1 MANLDKKDLGKRSN
15 DEIFLEKFFEKNH
28 RMNLFNVKRKSGKPK
43 EGIFVPSYL
52 VFKVDG
58 DEVVSYKTDQSGDY
72 AEVLARVNENINLP
86 TARNAILLVGKFQN
100 DNTVATL
107 GLTDLEKTSEF
118 GGKGGGNRGNA
129 YEDEFLKSL
138 QCEIECICE
147 HTKYEGQAK
156 ELIALINKNQKI
168 KGGISQAIKVGGAN
182 KPRPLKH
189 ASGGLYVTAGGK
201 KTKDIGSTVSDITTT
216 FGGSKQIY
224 LSCKFGSTLTFIN
237 SGVKTVFTDNDY
249 KNSFRGYKND
259 IGSALFKMFNIDK
272 IEYARIF
279 NQYGKGYKGKVVDVT
294 QKCQTTKI
302 EDLLQ
307 YAIGYN
313 YYMVHQSGPK
323 FTTFEMT
330 EQLMKASSK
339 LTGRVKLHYGGARGS
354 GKRLD
359 IHCESSKYKFMF
371 NLRNKQGGLYPS
383 HIMCDYKKK

>member
-58 DEVVSYKTDQSGDY
+58 DEVVSYLSDQSNDFQE
-72 AEVLARVNENINLP
+72 ALARIQENMELTGP
-86 TARNAILLVGKFQN
+86 RNQILLVGKFQN

-107 GLTDLEKTSEF
+107 GLGDLQKTSEF
-118 GGKGGGNRGNA
+118 GGQGGGNRGNK

-138 QCEIECICE
+138 ECEINCICE
-147 HTKYEGQAK
+147 HTKYEDQAK

-168 KGGISQAIKVGGAN
+168 KGGISSAVKVGGKN
-182 KPRPLKH
+182 KPRPLNY
-189 ASGGLYVTAGGK
+189 SGGLYVTADGK

-216 FGGSKQIY
+216 FGGNKEIY
-224 LSCKFGSTLTFIN
+224 LSCKFGDTLTFIN
-237 SGVKTVFTDNDY
+237 SGVKTIFKDNDY
-249 KNSFRGYKND
+249 KNYFKGYKNN
-259 IGSALFKMFNIDK
+259 IGDALFKLFDIDK
-272 IEYARIF
+272 IEFARIF
-279 NQYGKGYKGKVVDVT
+279 NMYGKGYKGKKVDVT
-294 QKCQTTKI
+294 RTCQSSKI

-307 YAIGYN
+307 YAIGYG

-323 FTTFEMT
+323 FTAFEMT
-330 EQLMKASSK
+330 KQKMKQAST
-339 LTGRVKLHYGGARGS
+339 LTGKVILHYGRQRGT
-354 GKRLD
+354 GKGLD
-359 IHCESSKYKFMF
+359 ITCESSEYNFMF
-371 NLRNKQGGLYPS
+371 NIRNKQTGLYPT